1 MFHLSMWR
9 ERLRN
14 ALVDVREG
22 RAYTPPPESVD
33 EFNEAELAG
42 GIGTPLTD
50 AAARSDHLVGE
61 ILEIYQQIG
70 EKPFQWYTARTTTEA
85 VLRNSYMHPRNH
97 LFEYWRENGSQE
109 RANELFVAAAADMR
123 AASAPPLIMGAALYN
138 LACARAYEGRL
149 DDAVAALDEAL
160 VMRPDM
166 KQAAAADADLAPLR
180 DEPRFQELV
189 RT

>member
-14 ALVDVREG
+14 ALVAVAEG

-50 AAARSDHLVGE
+50 AAARSDHLIGE
-61 ILEIYQQIG
+61 ILEIYQKVG
-70 EKPFQWYTARTTTEA
+70 EMPFQWYTAKTTTEA
-85 VLRNSYMHPRNH
+85 VLRNSYMHPRLH
-97 LFEYWRENGSQE
+97 LFEYWKENGSDD
-109 RANELFVAAAADMR
+109 RANELFVAGAAEMR

-138 LACARAYEGRL
+138 LACARAYQGRL
-149 DDAVAALDEAL
+149 GDAVAALDEAL
-160 VMRPDM
+160 RMRPDM
-166 KQAAAADADLAPLR
+166 KQAAAGDADLAPLH
-180 DEPRFQELV
+180 DDPRFQELIK
-189 RT
+189 T